1 MDNVINTSALGY
13 VKECKLYQELTK
25 VMDSNRATNLV
36 FGLIKERSD
45 DKLSYLNLRE
55 GLLCAFNWN
64 ETSQGTM
71 FWGDISCWYTRTLGT
86 VRWKVV
92 SS

>member
-25 VMDSNRATNLV
+25 VMDCNRATNLV

-45 DKLSYLNLRE
+45 NNLSYLNLRE
-55 GLLCAFNWN
+55 GVLYAFEWH
-64 ETSQGTM
+64 ETSQGVM
-71 FWGDISCWYTRTLGT
+71 FWHDLSAAVDEGILG
-86 VRWKVV
+86 R
-92 SS
+92 